1 MASNRVAIE
10 AMKAEIDGAAVDG
23 RVAVSTQAAGG
34 GSRFEGELK
43 AERLD
48 LDAAAALARSL
59 AGPQGEWPDEAQLSL
74 DIGRAT
80 SAGQELRPFSAKLGY
95 GAKMI
100 SVDRLKVG
108 AASGVMLDGAGNFDR
123 ANATGRLALD
133 STAASL
139 GQVTGLIAPLVPALA
154 TRLNS
159 IGTTPGPARIKL
171 TLDLDRNA
179 EHADRVDARA
189 VFDVDAPQLKAVA
202 TVTAKPD
209 IAALRGI
216 DLDALRRIEFSVEFE
231 AILEKRPLVGCLAG
245 ARSRSCSRRRP
256 GAI

>member
-1 MASNRVAIE
+1 
-10 AMKAEIDGAAVDG
+10 
-23 RVAVSTQAAGG
+23 
-34 GSRFEGELK
+34 
-43 AERLD
+43 
-48 LDAAAALARSL
+48 
-59 AGPQGEWPDEAQLSL
+59 
-74 DIGRAT
+74 
-80 SAGQELRPFSAKLGY
+80 
-95 GAKMI
+95 
-100 SVDRLKVG
+100 
-108 AASGVMLDGAGNFDR
+108 MLDGAGNFDR

-189 VFDVDAPQLKAVA
+189 VFDVDAPQLKGVA

-231 AILEKRPLVGCLAG
+231 AILGKRPLVGCLAG